1 MGDPA
6 GIGPEIIVKSLESL
20 ESFGFPIRIYCSFS
34 VLENLGFSKFEAF
47 KNIRF
52 LDIYPDCDVPFGV
65 ISLESGKAQLSYL
78 QAVVNDIKKGLIWGV
93 VTLPINKEG
102 IKLAGFK
109 FPGHTEFFASE
120 FGVSDFAMM
129 LANSKF
135 KVVLETIHVPLKEVP
150 GLISVDS
157 ILKKILLVHRY
168 FPDERIAVA
177 GLNPHA
183 GENGLLGDEEVRIIV
198 PAIEKAQQLGIDV
211 QGPFSSDTVFN
222 RAVSGEF
229 GTVVCMYHDQGLIPV
244 KLTGF
249 SEAVNITLGLPFI
262 RTSVGHGTAYD
273 IAGKGIA
280 DIRSFLSAVDFAVR
294 LKRRLSV

>member
-6 GIGPEIIVKSLESL
+6 GIGPEIVVKSLESL

-34 VLENLGFSKFEAF
+34 VLQNLGFSRFDAF
-47 KNIRF
+47 KNVKF
-52 LDIYPDCDVPFGV
+52 LDVYSDCNVPFGAV
-65 ISLESGKAQLSYL
+65 SLESGKAQLSYL
-78 QAVVNDIKKGLIWGV
+78 QAVVNDIKKELLWGV
-93 VTLPINKEG
+93 VTLPINKEA

-129 LANSKF
+129 LANSKL

-150 GLISVDS
+150 GLISTDS

-168 FPDERIAVA
+168 FPNERIAIA

-183 GENGLLGDEEVRIIV
+183 GENGLFGDEEARIIT
-198 PAIEKAQQLGIDV
+198 PAVERARQMGIDV
-211 QGPFSSDTVFN
+211 EGPFPSDTVFN

-229 GTVVCMYHDQGLIPV
+229 GIVVCMYHDQGLIPV

-249 SEAVNITLGLPFI
+249 SEAVNITLGLPFV

-273 IAGKGIA
+273 IVGKGVA
-280 DIRSFLSAVDFAVR
+280 DIRSFLSAVNFAVR
-294 LKRRLSV
+294 LKIRLSV

>member
-6 GIGPEIIVKSLESL
+6 GIGPEIIIKSVESL
-20 ESFGFPIRIYCSFS
+20 EAFGFPIKIYCSFS
-34 VLENLGFSKFEAF
+34 VLENLGFSKFDAF
-47 KNIRF
+47 KNLNF
-52 LDIYPDCDVPFGV
+52 LDVYPGCNVPFGV
-65 ISLESGKAQLSYL
+65 VSLESGKAQLSYL
-78 QAVVNDIKKGLIWGV
+78 QAVVNDIKKGLVWGV
-93 VTLPINKEG
+93 VTLPINKEA

-109 FPGHTEFFASE
+109 FPGHTEFFAYE

-129 LANSKF
+129 LANSKL
-135 KVVLETIHVPLKEVP
+135 KVVLETIHVPLRKVP
-150 GLISVDS
+150 GLISTDS

-168 FPDERIAVA
+168 FPDEKIAVA

-183 GENGLLGDEEVRIIV
+183 GENGLFGDEEVKIIT
-198 PAIEKAQQLGIDV
+198 PAIKRAQQMGIDV
-211 QGPFSSDTVFN
+211 EGPFPSDTVFN

-280 DIRSFLSAVDFAVR
+280 DIRSFLSAVKFALR
-294 LKRRLSV
+294 LKRGLGV